1 MKHNNMYI
9 IGVLERE
16 DREQEIE
23 NAFEEIMTEN
33 LPNPVKEK
41 HTSPGNTESPNK
53 MNPKRPTPRHII
65 IKILKVKDK
74 KRILKAARENQLVT
88 YRGIPIKLAADF
100 SKETLQARRDWQEYS
115 K

>member
-1 MKHNNMYI
+1 MYI

-65 IKILKVKDK
+65 TKMPEIKDK
-74 KRILKAARENQLVT
+74 ERILKAAIERQFVT
-88 YRGIPIKLAADF
+88 
-100 SKETLQARRDWQEYS
+100 
-115 K
+115 